1 MNDASLEAECFGG
14 AYKAKVYD
22 HCKLIL
28 KLTFDKHLKIHTD
41 MNVSQTK
48 LLSHLN
54 FVQKYIPKA
63 FWSYN
68 LLLDSFVIGCFKT
81 LVVCPIAASSYPEER
96 LRYWNGYLL
105 FYEKM
110 EEVRTPMSA
119 KKSRVSSKVL
129 KSAEKT
135 E

>member
-1 MNDASLEAECFGG
+1 MQFSHAWMFEQYMGYFKMIQSRYWLL
-14 AYKAKVYD
+14 V
-22 HCKLIL
+22 
-28 KLTFDKHLKIHTD
+28 
-41 MNVSQTK
+41 
-48 LLSHLN
+48 LLSFSL
-54 FVQKYIPKA
+54 
-63 FWSYN
+63 
-68 LLLDSFVIGCFKT
+68 IGFF
-81 LVVCPIAASSYPEER
+81 LIAASSYPEER

>member
-1 MNDASLEAECFGG
+1 MLQNVLWPWFL
-14 AYKAKVYD
+14 VY
-22 HCKLIL
+22 
-28 KLTFDKHLKIHTD
+28 
-41 MNVSQTK
+41 
-48 LLSHLN
+48 LN
-54 FVQKYIPKA
+54 HFV
-63 FWSYN
+63 
-68 LLLDSFVIGCFKT
+68 L
-81 LVVCPIAASSYPEER
+81 IAASSYPEER